1 MVPRL
6 CRVKRVGAAEAAPEV
21 EGLAEVPDLVVVLAV
36 PLVGCF
42 AVLDCGEVDADLDVG
57 LLWEPA
63 PDPVPAPE
71 PVPEFA

>member
-6 CRVKRVGAAEAAPEV
+6 CRVKRAGAAEAPPEV
-21 EGLAEVPDLVVVLAV
+21 EGLAEVPDLVVVLVV

-42 AVLDCGEVDADLDVG
+42 AVLDCGVVDADLDVG
-57 LLWEPA
+57 LLWEP
-63 PDPVPAPE
+63 DPAPE